1 MKRLLI
7 PIALF
12 AILTA
17 ACTSGQSQGS
27 EVSSETSITEQS
39 SAVESSED
47 AACIDEVYCN
57 IDLTDDVS
65 VYYIDEGG
73 TYVVSGVADD
83 GRIEVDVPG
92 EEVELI
98 FQNVSIKNNSR
109 SPVYIAAADS
119 ATGQMFRVI
128 PRPADMESDCRSPKP

>member
-27 EVSSETSITEQS
+27 EVSSETSTTEQS

-47 AACIDEVYCN
+47 AACIDE
-57 IDLTDDVS
+57 
-65 VYYIDEGG
+65 GG
-73 TYVVSGVADD
+73 TYVVSGV
-83 GRIEVDVPG
+83 
-92 EEVELI
+92 
-98 FQNVSIKNNSR
+98 
-109 SPVYIAAADS
+109 AAADS

-128 PRPADMESDCRSPKP
+128 PRQADMESDCRSPKP

>member
-73 TYVVSGVADD
+73 TYVVSGVA
-83 GRIEVDVPG
+83 
-92 EEVELI
+92 
-98 FQNVSIKNNSR
+98 
-109 SPVYIAAADS
+109 AADS
-119 ATGQMFRVI
+119 VTGQMFRVI